1 MNKSSLW
8 IKYLPPSQLPH
19 LLDKLVSTGS
29 IPHLSPIIQ
38 PVLCVLRSS
47 MLQDEDILHAIS
59 KRIPQLWRIRQQLN
73 ASSELEELILAAIES
88 TLPMGIS
95 GYGFDLGPCDDPPLS
110 VQMQRAS
117 ARWRRRSLQLGPDI
131 SLVNILDSDPWLSST
146 AKVVASIAY
155 KNGIDLAMFETWL
168 KSGHSTCRS
177 SEDLLTV
184 IHAALDIYH
193 CAHCMDLLDPTAW
206 IPHLRNIIS
215 LVFNHDIPFSVRQ
228 RANSCLTLALKAFLS
243 HREDLIHLVI
253 EHVNQNLIYQPTVEC
268 VRMGVQL
275 LELSTPIL
283 DWALHWLIRYLANSS
298 LMPAQAQRITQ
309 ETSMYSGQSD
319 QRYC

>member
-1 MNKSSLW
+1 
-8 IKYLPPSQLPH
+8 
-19 LLDKLVSTGS
+19 
-29 IPHLSPIIQ
+29 
-38 PVLCVLRSS
+38 
-47 MLQDEDILHAIS
+47 MLQDQDILHAIS
-59 KRIPQLWRIRQQLN
+59 KRISQFWRIRQQLN

-95 GYGFDLGPCDDPPLS
+95 SYGFDLGPGEDPPLS

-131 SLVNILDSDPWLSST
+131 SLLNILNSDPWLSST

-177 SEDLLTV
+177 FEGLLTV

-215 LVFNHDIPFSVRQ
+215 LVFNHDIPSSVRQ
-228 RANSCLTLALKAFLS
+228 RVNTCLTLALKAFPS

-253 EHVNQNLIYQPTVEC
+253 EHVDQNLTHQPTAEC
-268 VRMGVQL
+268 VRMGIQS
-275 LELSTPIL
+275 LELSTSIL
-283 DWALHWLIRYLANSS
+283 DWVLHWLIRYLANSS
-298 LMPAQAQRITQ
+298 LMPAQTHRITRK
-309 ETSMYSGQSD
+309 TSMYSGQSD
-319 QRYC
+319 HRYC

>member
-1 MNKSSLW
+1 MDKSSLW
-8 IKYLPPSQLPH
+8 IRYLPPSQLLH
-19 LLDKLVSTGS
+19 LLDKLISTGS

-59 KRIPQLWRIRQQLN
+59 ECVPQLWRIRQQLN

-95 GYGFDLGPCDDPPLS
+95 GDGFDLGSGGDPPLS
-110 VQMQRAS
+110 VQMQQAS

-131 SLVNILDSDPWLSST
+131 SLVNILDSDPWLPST

-168 KSGHSTCRS
+168 KSGHSTRCS
-177 SEDLLTV
+177 SKDLVTV
-184 IHAALDIYH
+184 IHAALDICH
-193 CAHCMDLLDPTAW
+193 CAHGMDLVNPTVW

-215 LVFNHDIPFSVRQ
+215 LIFNHDIPSSVRQ
-228 RANSCLTLALKAFLS
+228 RASSCLALASKAFLS

-253 EHVNQNLIYQPTVEC
+253 EHVDQNLAHQPTVEC
-268 VRMGVQL
+268 IRMGVHS
-275 LELSTPIL
+275 LELSTSIL
-283 DWALHWLIRYLANSS
+283 DWALYWLIRHSANSS
-298 LMPAQAQRITQ
+298 SMPAQTQRITQ
-309 ETSMYSGQSD
+309 ETSM
-319 QRYC
+319 